1 MTWHTTGGYCWDRA
15 LRMLGERSLATFSGV
30 VLAAIA
36 LAVPGFCFM
45 LAQAG
50 GLGIGRLPVAEISV
64 FVAPGTG
71 SADLK
76 ALAGRIETLD
86 GVAHTHVL
94 ARDQAWADLQRRAG
108 QATSDIRS
116 NPLPDVVAVEFVP
129 QATPSAV
136 EAAAATIG
144 KLPRVDTVQTD
155 LEWYRRLV
163 GLVKATAAVLASSG
177 TLVGLLVFVVVIGL
191 VRVLATVEP
200 AELRL
205 LDQIGAERDFMRR
218 PFVYAGGLLTGMA
231 AAGALGL
238 LAAAQVAVNPPLAEL
253 GRLLGIELQL
263 HFPPWPLILA
273 FVAACLLV
281 GAGAGAVLGERQMAA
296 AKVQDT

>member
-1 MTWHTTGGYCWDRA
+1 MTWQAARGYCWDRA
-15 LRMLGERSLATFSGV
+15 LRMLGERSLATLSGV

-64 FVAPGTG
+64 FVTSGTG

-76 ALAGRIETLD
+76 ALAGRIETLE
-86 GVAHTHVL
+86 GVARAQLL

-108 QATSDIRS
+108 QATGEIRS
-116 NPLPDVVAVEFVP
+116 NPLPDVFAVEFAP
-129 QATPSAV
+129 QATPAAV

-144 KLPRVDTVQTD
+144 KLPRVDSVQTD
-155 LEWYRRLV
+155 LDWYRRLV
-163 GLVKATAAVLASSG
+163 GLVRATTAVLASSG
-177 TLVGLLVFVVVIGL
+177 ALVGLLVLVVVIGL

-218 PFVYAGGLLTGMA
+218 PFVYAGGLLTGLA
-231 AAGALGL
+231 SAGALGL
-238 LAAAQVAVNPPLAEL
+238 LAAARVAVNPPLAEL
-253 GRLLGIELQL
+253 GKLLGIELQL
-263 HFPPWPLILA
+263 RFPPWPLILA
-273 FVAACLLV
+273 FVAACLLI
-281 GAGAGAVLGERQMAA
+281 GAGAGAMFGGRQMAA
-296 AKVQDT
+296 AKTQDN